1 MRCPSRPRDARF
13 GCGDFQPKVTRPS
26 TTENGLRA
34 TGIRFGDR
42 RAMAVLEPILKF
54 GHVIDGFTNRQVV
67 KLTSRL
73 LNEDHTSRQAT
84 YDLRRLRRKD
94 LSRDFRTSN
103 DTN

>member
-1 MRCPSRPRDARF
+1 MRCPSRPRDIRF
-13 GCGDFQPKVTRPS
+13 GCRDFQPKVTRPS

-34 TGIRFGDR
+34 TGIRFGYR
-42 RAMAVLEPILKF
+42 RAMAVLEPSWF

-94 LSRDFRTSN
+94 LSRDYRTSN